1 MKRSFL
7 TLLFLAS
14 FSMYLIYAQSNI
26 DSTNETQ
33 IWKIFASGVCDFNT
47 FETGEIKQ
55 NFIDVKQVG
64 NKFYWGE
71 DNVFTIYN
79 KKEKHSGFMSI
90 TTYDFIDKFKQR
102 GVMIYSL
109 SFVLAGYNIFASAF
123 FTALNNGVVSAA
135 ISFLRTLV
143 FQVTAVL
150 TLPLWL
156 DVDGIWLSIVAA
168 EGMAIL
174 VSGILFVK
182 MRNRYG
188 Y

>member
-1 MKRSFL
+1 MLMKRSFL

-102 GVMIYSL
+102 GVMIYQYNRNADWSTKHMYYIQYEGIVKGMVYL
-109 SFVLAGYNIFASAF
+109 SNDPF
-123 FTALNNGVVSAA
+123 
-135 ISFLRTLV
+135 
-143 FQVTAVL
+143 
-150 TLPLWL
+150 
-156 DVDGIWLSIVAA
+156 
-168 EGMAIL
+168 
-174 VSGILFVK
+174 K
-182 MRNRYG
+182 K
-188 Y
+188 

>member
-102 GVMIYSL
+102 GVMIYQYNRNADWSTKHMYYIQYEGIVKGMVYL
-109 SFVLAGYNIFASAF
+109 SNDPF
-123 FTALNNGVVSAA
+123 
-135 ISFLRTLV
+135 
-143 FQVTAVL
+143 
-150 TLPLWL
+150 
-156 DVDGIWLSIVAA
+156 
-168 EGMAIL
+168 
-174 VSGILFVK
+174 K
-182 MRNRYG
+182 K
-188 Y
+188 

>member
-102 GVMIYSL
+102 GIMIYQYNRNADWSTKHMYYIQYEGIVMGMVYL
-109 SFVLAGYNIFASAF
+109 SNDPF
-123 FTALNNGVVSAA
+123 
-135 ISFLRTLV
+135 
-143 FQVTAVL
+143 
-150 TLPLWL
+150 
-156 DVDGIWLSIVAA
+156 
-168 EGMAIL
+168 
-174 VSGILFVK
+174 K
-182 MRNRYG
+182 K
-188 Y
+188 